1 MQIPSIDKLDILAV
15 DVLLSIDEFLID
27 QKIVKSILETYKL
40 VCRSRN
46 IQGLKISEM
55 PITDDMK
62 LRMGY
67 ECLCFSIFLATL
79 QSTKYLA
86 EKKWFTTHPDKI
98 LIQQFNRALETALI
112 VFCEKTM
119 MIELRDIKFIAT
131 GPEPKFVLG
140 AHLDPLDRLEEYGE
154 AFIKNHGREL
164 GIFSNWVGKAL
175 DAPNYPLFETIGSM
189 FGKQLIKMS
198 NDAVT
203 IVSTQGTNSHIYNY
217 NQNNSQE
224 QLYTA
229 LEGCNFVMVKDFIV
243 QNLGDIV
250 IPDEL
255 AVLLGSFI
263 ANPCTQTAIR
273 LIKYDPKY
281 FELFDYRYDNNLTK
295 L

>member
-1 MQIPSIDKLDILAV
+1 MKIPSIDKLDILAV
-15 DVLLSIDEFLID
+15 DVLLSIDDFILD
-27 QKIVKSILETYKL
+27 QKIVNSILESYKL

-62 LRMGY
+62 LRMRY

-86 EKKWFTTHPDKI
+86 EKKWFTKHPDKI
-98 LIQQFNRALETALI
+98 IIEKFNRALEMILI
-112 VFCEKTM
+112 VFCEKTL

-140 AHLDPLDRLEEYGE
+140 AHLDPLDRLDEYGE
-154 AFIKNHGREL
+154 AFIENHGREL

-175 DAPNYPLFETIGSM
+175 DAPNYPLFETVGGM

-203 IVSTQGTNSHIYNY
+203 IVSKQGTNSHIFNS
-217 NQNNSQE
+217 NQNNSNE

-229 LEGCNFVMVKDFIV
+229 LDGCNFVMVKDFLIR
-243 QNLGDIV
+243 NLGDIV

-255 AVLLGSFI
+255 SVFLGSFI

-273 LIKYDPKY
+273 LIKYDMKY
-281 FELFDYRYDNNLTK
+281 IELFEHGYDGNLTK